1 MNEALIRKFGNY
13 ARLSREDVGMLNELA
28 TEHVRTV
35 DTREDLIHEGDKPE
49 HVNVILTGWAC
60 RYKTLEDGRR
70 QIIAFLLP
78 GDLCDMNVF
87 VLREMDHSIGALTPL
102 RFIEL
107 HRDVFE
113 GRLQRHPRVLQ
124 ALWWDSLVNSSIQR
138 EWTVNLGKRTA
149 LERIGHLFCELHLRL
164 ASVGLTQDGSCELP
178 VTQADIGDAAGL
190 STVHVNRTL
199 QDLRGAKLISL
210 RGRTLTILDS
220 DRLKTLS
227 FFSDNYLH
235 LNREGRQIDANET

>member
-1 MNEALIRKFGNY
+1 MNEALIRKLNNY
-13 ARLSREDVGMLNELA
+13 TRLSREDVGMLNELA
-28 TEHVRTV
+28 TQHLRTV
-35 DTREDLIHEGDKPE
+35 DRREDLIHEGDKPD

-210 RGRTLTILDS
+210 RGRTLTILDQ
-220 DRLKTLS
+220 DRLRTLS

-235 LNREGRQIDANET
+235 LHREGRQIDANET

>member
-1 MNEALIRKFGNY
+1 MNEVLIRKFGNY

-35 DTREDLIHEGDKPE
+35 DMREDLIHEGDKPD
-49 HVNVILTGWAC
+49 HVNVILTGWAY

-70 QIIAFLLP
+70 QIVAFLLP

-107 HRDVFE
+107 HRDAFE
-113 GRLQRHPRVLQ
+113 SRLQRYPRVLQ

-149 LERIGHLFCELHLRL
+149 LERIGHLFCELYLRL

-210 RGRTLTILDS
+210 RGRTLTIHDF
-220 DRLKTLS
+220 DRLKALS